1 LCRDHFL
8 FRSEEHVTTWSFYNP
23 DSYQAIMPIADWAY
37 ALGAGVFSR
46 RLDADYL
53 DHIGPYFDEFF
64 ERLAGFDRVGDFWR
78 LEE

>member
-1 LCRDHFL
+1 
-8 FRSEEHVTTWSFYNP
+8 
-23 DSYQAIMPIADWAY
+23 MPIADWAY